1 MILHIAFSRFSS
13 LLTMC
18 FRCFVLGWGGVATTT
33 IEQMSIEKNILSGTI
48 PYTFRK
54 MTELS
59 SLSLQLN
66 DLTGRMPWQLCP
78 KYNDNMV
85 SLKADC
91 EEVSCSCCTACFVDS
106 KRAAVA
112 VSAKDEND
120 GDNTFYAT
128 NITTPEPEKKN
139 DGGMSRREYL
149 RRVLTN

>member
-1 MILHIAFSRFSS
+1 
-13 LLTMC
+13 
-18 FRCFVLGWGGVATTT
+18 
-33 IEQMSIEKNILSGTI
+33 
-48 PYTFRK
+48 
-54 MTELS
+54 
-59 SLSLQLN
+59 
-66 DLTGRMPWQLCP
+66 MPWQLCP

-149 RRVLTN
+149 RRTLTN